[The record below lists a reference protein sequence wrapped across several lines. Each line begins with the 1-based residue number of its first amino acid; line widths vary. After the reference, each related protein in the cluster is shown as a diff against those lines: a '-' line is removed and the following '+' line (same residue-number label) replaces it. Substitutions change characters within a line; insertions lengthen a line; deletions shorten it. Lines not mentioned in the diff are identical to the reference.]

1 MIFTS
6 PGASLS
12 TGGGMK
18 ALQFNVNTPKFI
30 AAKALKPFFGHQV
43 FFKGPVKTTKLV
55 EIPEPKL
62 PDQGWVK
69 IKTKYCGFCGSDL
82 NLMLLHDSPTAS
94 PFTSF
99 PCIIGHEIVGEIVE
113 KGSKVRGFDTGD
125 RVAVNPGLG
134 CEARGIAQSCR
145 SCVSGRP
152 SNCENM
158 ATGNLAPGMF
168 IGINSSLNGGFAP
181 ILTAHHSQLF
191 KIPEGLSPES
201 AAMTEPVAVALQT
214 LFDNMPQ
221 PGDQTLVIGGG
232 VIGNLVIQSIK
243 ALSPESHISVIEP
256 AAHAADL
263 ALKVGANE
271 VSPSNNA
278 FTKSSDITGAE
289 AYKPMLGDPVLMGGF
304 NRIYDTV
311 GNSATL
317 NMSMRLLAAFG
328 TLSVVGIGKEV
339 KLDLTPMWLKLQTL
353 KGVYGYGLVTHNG
366 EKRHVFDIAL
376 DFMLSGQID
385 AEVLVTHKFKLG
397 DYLEMIEVNMNKGKY
412 EAIKT
417 LVSFD

>member
-1 MIFTS
+1 
-6 PGASLS
+6 
-12 TGGGMK
+12 MK

-30 AAKALKPFFGHQV
+30 AAKALKSLLGNKV

-55 EIPEPKL
+55 EIPEPTL
-62 PDQGWVK
+62 PNHGWVK

-99 PCIIGHEIVGEIVE
+99 PCVIGHEIIGEIIE
-113 KGSKVRGFDTGD
+113 KGVNVQGFDTGD
-125 RVAVNPGLG
+125 MVAVNPGLG
-134 CEARGIAQSCR
+134 CQARGITNQCN

-152 SNCENM
+152 SNCENL
-158 ATGNLAPGMF
+158 AKGDLAPGMF
-168 IGINSSLNGGFAP
+168 LGIINSLNGGFAP
-181 ILTAHHSQLF
+181 LLTAHHSQLF
-191 KIPEGLSPES
+191 KIPEGLSLES

-214 LFDNMPQ
+214 VFDNLPQ

-232 VIGNLVIQSIK
+232 VIGNLVIQAIRT
-243 ALSPESHISVIEP
+243 LCPEARISAIEP
-256 AAHAADL
+256 AVHAADL
-263 ALKVGANE
+263 AIKLGANE
-271 VSPSNNA
+271 IIPNDKV
-278 FTKSSDITGAE
+278 FKKSSDITGAK

-311 GNSATL
+311 GNTSTL
-317 NMSMRLLAAFG
+317 NMSIRVLAAFG

-353 KGVYGYGLVTHNG
+353 KGVYGYGEVTHEG
-366 EKRHVFDIAL
+366 KKRHVFDIAL
-376 DFMLSGQID
+376 EFMLSGRVD
-385 AEVLVTHKFKLG
+385 AEVLVTHKFNLG
-397 DYLEMIEVNMNKGKY
+397 DYLEMMDVNMNKGKY
-412 EAIKT
+412 KAIKT

>member
-1 MIFTS
+1 MIIIQF
-6 PGASLS
+6 
-12 TGGGMK
+12 TGGEMK

-30 AAKALKPFFGHQV
+30 AAKALKPLLGYKV
-43 FFKGPVKTTKLV
+43 FLKGPIKTTKLV
-55 EIPEPKL
+55 EIPEPTL
-62 PDQGWVK
+62 PNHGWVK

-99 PCIIGHEIVGEIVE
+99 PCVIGHEIVGEIIE
-113 KGSKVRGFDTGD
+113 KGVNVQGFDTGD
-125 RVAVNPGLG
+125 MVAVNPGLG
-134 CEARGIAQSCR
+134 CEARGITHQCP

-158 ATGNLAPGMF
+158 AKGDLSPGMF
-168 IGINSSLNGGFAP
+168 LGINNSLNGGFAP
-181 ILTAHHSQLF
+181 LLTAHHSQLF
-191 KIPEGLSPES
+191 KIPEGLTPES

-214 LFDNMPQ
+214 VFDNLPQ

-232 VIGNLVIQSIK
+232 VIGNLVIQVIRT
-243 ALSPESHISVIEP
+243 LCPETLISAIEP

-263 ALKVGANE
+263 AIKLGANE
-271 VSPSNNA
+271 IIPIDKV
-278 FTKSSDITGAE
+278 FIKSSDITGAK

-311 GNSATL
+311 GNTSTL
-317 NMSMRLLAAFG
+317 NMSMRVLAAFG

-353 KGVYGYGLVTHNG
+353 KGVYGYGKVIHEG
-366 EKRHVFDIAL
+366 KKRHVFDIAL
-376 DFMLSGQID
+376 EFMLSGRVD
-385 AEVLVTHKFKLG
+385 AEVLVTHKFNLG
-397 DYLEMIEVNMNKGKY
+397 DYLEMMDVNMNKGKY
-412 EAIKT
+412 KAIKT